1 MALHYGYSD
10 RTTMTDWTRHGADD
24 ADSSIS
30 GIVDI
35 YLQED
40 DAPGHQ
46 FALANID
53 LAYALLT
60 LPVRRNATC

>member
-1 MALHYGYSD
+1 
-10 RTTMTDWTRHGADD
+10 MTDWTRHGADD